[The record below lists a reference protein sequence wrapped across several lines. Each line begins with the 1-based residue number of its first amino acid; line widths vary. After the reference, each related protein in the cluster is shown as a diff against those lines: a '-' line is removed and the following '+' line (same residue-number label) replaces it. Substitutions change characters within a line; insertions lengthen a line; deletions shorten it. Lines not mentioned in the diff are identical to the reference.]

1 MRTVVFCRTSKSRD
15 VQLSGILHRNLPDFY
30 HATLVSPSRIT
41 EQGEGEELLLL
52 ETRELPEAGLKNAV
66 FVFGENFVPEKAHKL
81 NGAPLCIA
89 ASDNLPLLEGIAG
102 SHPQVITCGMSPKD
116 TFSCSGKSEHSAAI
130 SLLRETASSTGKKI
144 EPLELIFSF
153 SEDFS
158 VYNLLAY
165 AALLTLLGNIPEPP
179 ESPIVIR

>member
-15 VQLSGILHRNLPDFY
+15 AQLSGILHRNLPDFY
-30 HATLVSPSRIT
+30 HATLVSPSCIT

-52 ETRELPEAGLKNAV
+52 ETQELPEASLKNAV

-116 TFSCSGKSEHSAAI
+116 TFSCSGKSEHSAPFL
-130 SLLRETASSTGKKI
+130 SCGKQPAVQEKKSNRWN
-144 EPLELIFSF
+144 LFSAF
-153 SEDFS
+153 RRTFPFTIC
-158 VYNLLAY
+158 LPMLHC
-165 AALLTLLGNIPEPP
+165 
-179 ESPIVIR
+179 